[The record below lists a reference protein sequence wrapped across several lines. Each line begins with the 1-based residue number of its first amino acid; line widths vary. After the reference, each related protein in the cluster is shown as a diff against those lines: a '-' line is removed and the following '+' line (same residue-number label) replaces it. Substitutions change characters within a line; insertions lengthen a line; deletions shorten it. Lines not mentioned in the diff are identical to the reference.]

1 VTVAFINRLPVL
13 DAAGRAVVSDTAPS
27 ASDPYLAGIRFV
39 SATGTLYILTGA
51 VPVDASF
58 QDGFARD
65 TSTGR
70 LCALI
75 DTPPS
80 VGSRFYN
87 DGILGDAQGHMCL
100 TAVNAIASYQHGWPV
115 DSIGQVCVTGG
126 TPPPPATPITKI
138 VISLFCIPPP

>member
-1 VTVAFINRLPVL
+1 VTTAFINRLPVL
-13 DAAGRAVVSDTAPS
+13 DADGRAVVLDDVPVSG
-27 ASDPYLAGIRFV
+27 DPYLAGIRFV

-65 TSTGR
+65 SSTGR
-70 LCALI
+70 MCALI
-75 DTPPS
+75 DTPPAL
-80 VGSRFYN
+80 GSRYYN

-100 TAVNAIASYQHGWPV
+100 TAINAIASYQHGWPV

-126 TPPPPATPITKI
+126 TPPPPQDLITHI
-138 VISLFCIPPP
+138 VIAAGFVNPG